1 MRICCWNVA
10 GLMNKF
16 EETWD
21 YLEKF
26 DMIGLTETWVDEE
39 KWEKIRIRVT
49 SNFVWNWYWRERS
62 IEKEELKAE
71 LSMRRNLKEA
81 TVKEISDAA
90 VECKLEYNGSKWR
103 IITVYSQKIEET
115 LETLME

>member
-39 KWEKIRIRVT
+39 KWKKIRIRVS
-49 SNFVWNWYWRERS
+49 SNFVRNCVPARKEHRKGRAKGGIINEKKPERGNR
-62 IEKEELKAE
+62 KGD
-71 LSMRRNLKEA
+71 R
-81 TVKEISDAA
+81 
-90 VECKLEYNGSKWR
+90 
-103 IITVYSQKIEET
+103 
-115 LETLME
+115 

>member
-26 DMIGLTETWVDEE
+26 DIIGLTETWVDEE
-39 KWEKIRIRVT
+39 NWEKIRIRVS
-49 SNFVWNWYWRERS
+49 SNFVWNCVPAR
-62 IEKEELKAE
+62 KEHRKGRAKGGIITA
-71 LSMRRNLKEA
+71 MRRNLKEA
-81 TVKEISDAA
+81 TVKE
-90 VECKLEYNGSKWR
+90 
-103 IITVYSQKIEET
+103 T
-115 LETLME
+115 

>member
-39 KWEKIRIRVT
+39 KWEKIRIRVS
-49 SNFVWNWYWRERS
+49 SNFVWNCVLARKEHRKGRAKGGIINEKKPERGNR
-62 IEKEELKAE
+62 KVDK
-71 LSMRRNLKEA
+71 
-81 TVKEISDAA
+81 
-90 VECKLEYNGSKWR
+90 
-103 IITVYSQKIEET
+103 
-115 LETLME
+115 

>member
-26 DMIGLTETWVDEE
+26 DMIGLAETWVDEE
-39 KWEKIRIRVT
+39 KWEKIRIRVS
-49 SNFVWNWYWRERS
+49 SNFV
-62 IEKEELKAE
+62 
-71 LSMRRNLKEA
+71 
-81 TVKEISDAA
+81 
-90 VECKLEYNGSKWR
+90 
-103 IITVYSQKIEET
+103 
-115 LETLME
+115 